1 MSFMIDPDGQYG
13 GTWGTATSVRDS
25 LRGLAMKW
33 HTAHDVQEK
42 SAVTCFRLYF
52 SN

>member
-1 MSFMIDPDGQYG
+1 MSFMIDPDGQHG
-13 GTWGTATSVRDS
+13 GIWETATNVWDS
-25 LRGLAMKW
+25 LRGVAMKW
-33 HTAHDVQEK
+33 HTAHDVQAK